1 MLESPPTANRSHDAR
16 DANAERPSTIRS
28 RVTNGSKM
36 VHGLDGRTASA
47 RRFRDL
53 QIAYAGDLGGPENL
67 GEAQRALIAQ
77 TATLQVQAER
87 VQAAVLRGEQIDAE
101 QLTRLANSVARN
113 LVRLGLKGNNR
124 RDTTPSL
131 ADIIAEHEDRAT

>member
-1 MLESPPTANRSHDAR
+1 MLESQATTKAPRTGREPI
-16 DANAERPSTIRS
+16 AERPSTIRS

-36 VHGLDGRTASA
+36 VQGLDGRSAAA

-53 QIAYAGDLGGPENL
+53 QIAYAEDAGGPGNL
-67 GEAQRALIAQ
+67 SEALRALIAQ

-113 LVRLGLKGNNR
+113 LVRMGIR
-124 RDTTPSL
+124 RQPRDTTPTL
-131 ADIIAEHEDRAT
+131 DEYLTANHGEAV